1 LIDKKFIVTVSFG
14 ILVTIV
20 VYLGIVDSLN
30 RPSLSR
36 LPISPDEAISR
47 LVSTFN
53 ISKNQLDGTQYVYVK
68 SDGTVYESNPELN
81 NVGKIIGKT
90 EPTNT
95 GGSHF
100 AWEIKDFQNKKKY
113 YVDATMAAIISNSSF
128 KLPWFFID
136 DRKEVNISRSAFVDI
151 SKYANAFDARN

>member
-1 LIDKKFIVTVSFG
+1 
-14 ILVTIV
+14 
-20 VYLGIVDSLN
+20 VDSLN

-36 LPISPDEAISR
+36 LPISPDVAISR

-53 ISKNQLDGTQYVYVK
+53 ISKNQLDSSPQYVYVK

-81 NVGKIIGKT
+81 NVGKIIGNT

-100 AWEIKDFQNKKKY
+100 AWEIKDFQSKKKY
-113 YVDATMAAIISNSSF
+113 YVDAIMAAIISNSSY
-128 KLPWFFID
+128 K
-136 DRKEVNISRSAFVDI
+136 
-151 SKYANAFDARN
+151 

>member
-1 LIDKKFIVTVSFG
+1 LIDKNLIVTVSFG

-36 LPISPDEAISR
+36 LPVSPDVAISR
-47 LVSTFN
+47 LVSAFN
-53 ISKNQLDGTQYVYVK
+53 ISKNQLDSSPRYVYIK
-68 SDGTVYESNPELN
+68 SDGTVYESNPDLN
-81 NVGKIIGKT
+81 NVGKIIGNA

-100 AWEIKDFQNKKKY
+100 AWEIKDFQSKKKY
-113 YVDATMAAIISNSSF
+113 YVDAAMATIISNSTY
-128 KLPWFFID
+128 K
-136 DRKEVNISRSAFVDI
+136 
-151 SKYANAFDARN
+151 

>member
-1 LIDKKFIVTVSFG
+1 MIDKKLIITASFG

-20 VYLGIVDSLN
+20 VYFGIVDSLN

-36 LPISPDEAISR
+36 LPVSPDVAISR

-53 ISKNQLDGTQYVYVK
+53 ISKNQLDSSPQYVYVK

-81 NVGKIIGKT
+81 NEGKIIGNA

-100 AWEIKDFQNKKKY
+100 AWEIKDFQSKKKY
-113 YVDATMAAIISNSSF
+113 YVDAVTAAIISNSSY
-128 KLPWFFID
+128 K
-136 DRKEVNISRSAFVDI
+136 
-151 SKYANAFDARN
+151 

>member
-1 LIDKKFIVTVSFG
+1 MIDKNLIVTVSFG

-36 LPISPDEAISR
+36 LPVSPDVAISR
-47 LVSTFN
+47 LVSAFN
-53 ISKNQLDGTQYVYVK
+53 ISKNQLDSSPRYVYIK
-68 SDGTVYESNPELN
+68 SDGTVYESNPDLN
-81 NVGKIIGKT
+81 NVGKIIGNA

-100 AWEIKDFQNKKKY
+100 AWEIKDFQSKKKY
-113 YVDATMAAIISNSSF
+113 YVDAAMATIISNSTY
-128 KLPWFFID
+128 K
-136 DRKEVNISRSAFVDI
+136 
-151 SKYANAFDARN
+151 

>member
-1 LIDKKFIVTVSFG
+1 MIDKNLIVTVSFG

-36 LPISPDEAISR
+36 LPVSPDVAISR
-47 LVSTFN
+47 LVSAFN
-53 ISKNQLDGTQYVYVK
+53 ISKNQLDSSPRYVYIK
-68 SDGTVYESNPELN
+68 SDGTVYESNPDLN
-81 NVGKIIGKT
+81 NVGKIIGNA

-100 AWEIKDFQNKKKY
+100 AWEIKDFQSKKKY
-113 YVDATMAAIISNSSF
+113 YVDAEMAEIISNSSD
-128 KLPWFFID
+128 K
-136 DRKEVNISRSAFVDI
+136 
-151 SKYANAFDARN
+151 